1 MKKTLLLIFSSLVLF
16 GCSKELTEAPI
27 VTSIQ
32 LNKSDLTLQI
42 GESYAFKVT
51 YKSETAKQPEYKWS
65 TSNQSVL
72 SVTSN
77 GEIKALS
84 VGNAKLIVRT
94 TDTGIADTCNVI
106 VSPILVTSFT
116 LSCPSTE
123 FEVNQTMTISATYTP
138 SNATYK
144 KLLFESSDITVA
156 TVKDS
161 IITAKAAGN
170 TTIKATTMDGS
181 NITRSFNLVVKELP
195 LTINATSISLVS
207 TKTFSLVVSPNA
219 DGCTYESENS
229 YIASVSS
236 NGLITAKIV
245 GKTII
250 HAKNANKNLDATCE
264 VTVTPQ
270 YNMFREP
277 SLEFGATPAT
287 IKGYEKRVLASET
300 TTGLI
305 YTGENSYL
313 TNLIYSFENS
323 AYTSS
328 GCLVLATY
336 SSLLSSYIGER
347 YVYIGTSDD
356 FIMYL
361 STDSKTL
368 VALKLAWQGS
378 TAYWVALFGKSS
390 TDTKLS
396 SPQSYSILL
405 KKMAPI
411 VKSMKVQMPVR

>member
-1 MKKTLLLIFSSLVLF
+1 MKKTLLLMFSSLVLF
-16 GCSKELTEAPI
+16 GCSKELTETPI

-42 GESYAFKVT
+42 GELYAFKVT
-51 YKSETAKQPEYKWS
+51 YKSETAKQPEYTWS

-72 SVTSN
+72 SVASD

-84 VGNAKLIVRT
+84 VGDAKLIVRT

-116 LSCPSTE
+116 LSNPSSE
-123 FEVNQTMTISATYTP
+123 LEVNQTMTISATYTP
-138 SNATYK
+138 STATYK

-181 NITRSFNLVVKELP
+181 NITRSFNLVVKEIP

-207 TKTFSLVVSPNA
+207 NKTFSLVVSPNA
-219 DGCTYESENS
+219 NGCTYESENS
-229 YIASVSS
+229 YVASVSS
-236 NGLITAKIV
+236 NGLITGKIV

-250 HAKNANKNLDATCE
+250 HVKNANKNLDATCE

-270 YNMFREP
+270 YELFREP
-277 SLEFGATPAT
+277 YLGFGATPTT
-287 IKGYEKRVLASET
+287 IKAYEKRVLARET
-300 TTGLI
+300 TTTLM

-313 TNLIYSFENS
+313 TDVLYLFENS
-323 AYTSS
+323 VNTGSS
-328 GCLVLATY
+328 CLVPTVY
-336 SSLLSSYIGER
+336 SSLLGSFIGER
-347 YVYIGTSDD
+347 YVYIGTTSDNLR
-356 FIMYL
+356 MYL
-361 STDSKTL
+361 STDSKTTVVL
-368 VALKLAWQGS
+368 GLYSIYYWMVIFTPNS
-378 TAYWVALFGKSS
+378 TG
-390 TDTKLS
+390 TKLS
-396 SPQSYSILL
+396 SPQSYSVLL
-405 KKMAPI
+405 KNMAPI
-411 VKSMKVQMPVR
+411 VKSMKVRMPIR